1 MKDIII
7 DKLSKME
14 DLEQRKILKD
24 IISGVFLN
32 LIDYQESFNKNL
44 EERVFS
50 EIEDKEK
57 RYDVYVT
64 VNNIDNIDPVDDF
77 LYPIIS
83 TDLEEKKNDAG
94 KIYEKLIKNEE
105 VCLYTVFMNC
115 DYLKIKEIMR
125 SKKKYTGE
133 IITDNQKYKIKV
145 KLEQNKSYINE
156 IENLYEIFQKN
167 SFCWKTINNPYA
179 NKFFDVII
187 TDCEALENEENEIKE
202 INIDFEE
209 IEEYKMTDVIPLWN
223 VKRMSVKS
231 DGFPMPALD
240 RVNFEHLISLKKL
253 GLDNGYLVDENEG
266 LVKYVMRTFDSL
278 TIVSPEEKASSWNI
292 LKISGQG
299 KEQERKLQFELV
311 SNSRKKS
318 FINKFAQ
325 KNSQAI
331 RTKGEIARIVNS
343 FEVSKYFELTEI
355 EIIDSKPKRGT
366 TYDMNYFII
375 DDIRVA
381 KDKKVMNLKF
391 KASKDSIIIYDLLSF
406 IISEIQMYFPEYQC
420 EGELV

>member
-44 EERVFS
+44 EERIFS

-179 NKFFDVII
+179 NKF
-187 TDCEALENEENEIKE
+187 L
-202 INIDFEE
+202 
-209 IEEYKMTDVIPLWN
+209 M
-223 VKRMSVKS
+223 
-231 DGFPMPALD
+231 
-240 RVNFEHLISLKKL
+240 
-253 GLDNGYLVDENEG
+253 
-266 LVKYVMRTFDSL
+266 
-278 TIVSPEEKASSWNI
+278 
-292 LKISGQG
+292 
-299 KEQERKLQFELV
+299 
-311 SNSRKKS
+311 
-318 FINKFAQ
+318 
-325 KNSQAI
+325 
-331 RTKGEIARIVNS
+331 
-343 FEVSKYFELTEI
+343 
-355 EIIDSKPKRGT
+355 
-366 TYDMNYFII
+366 
-375 DDIRVA
+375 
-381 KDKKVMNLKF
+381 
-391 KASKDSIIIYDLLSF
+391 
-406 IISEIQMYFPEYQC
+406 
-420 EGELV
+420 

>member
-1 MKDIII
+1 
-7 DKLSKME
+7 ME
-14 DLEQRKILKD
+14 YLEQIKILKD

-44 EERVFS
+44 EERIFS

-266 LVKYVMRTFDSL
+266 LVKYVMRTSDSL

-391 KASKDSIIIYDLLSF
+391 KANKDSIIIYDLLSF